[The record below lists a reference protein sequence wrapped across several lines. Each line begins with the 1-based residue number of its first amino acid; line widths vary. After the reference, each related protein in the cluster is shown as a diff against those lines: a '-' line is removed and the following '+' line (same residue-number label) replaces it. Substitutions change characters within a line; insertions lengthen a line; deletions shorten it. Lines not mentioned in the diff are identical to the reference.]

1 MAIFN
6 GGKDYHVL
14 PATRREAVK
23 RGCNKY
29 KTGRLCKHG
38 HDSPRYTT
46 TGCCVRCSV
55 NRNSIKTNNLNDVK
69 QRIED
74 IKQPAAFIETWDE

>member
-1 MAIFN
+1 MAIFRS
-6 GGKDYHVL
+6 YIPVL

-23 RGCNKY
+23 RGCSKY

-46 TGCCVRCSV
+46 TGACVKCSV
-55 NRNSIKTNNLNDVK
+55 NRNLGAVLNKVSDVK

-74 IKQPAAFIETWDE
+74 VKQPAAFIETWDE